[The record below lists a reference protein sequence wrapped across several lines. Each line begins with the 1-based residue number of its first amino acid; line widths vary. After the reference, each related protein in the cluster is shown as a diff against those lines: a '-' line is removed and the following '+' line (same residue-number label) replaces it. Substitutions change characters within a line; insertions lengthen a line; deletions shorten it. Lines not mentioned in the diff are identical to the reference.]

1 MYRSGLVRRGFL
13 MELANALA
21 ASILRVSLKL
31 NRVEGER
38 LRSLISTTPS
48 AEIRAWAGRDFDP
61 TRKED

>member
-1 MYRSGLVRRGFL
+1 